1 MEIRYYNRSFKFGFG
16 QLSDEPLDYIK
27 DCNGSLLLQYLTAQE
42 PNAEIINGEITVK
55 VYSPFEFVLRV
66 ESNEEL
72 IDVPWTLINT
82 ASPLCCVETA
92 KMALRL
98 NEEFKRKTSR
108 LQAWRKALGLTQAQ
122 LAGKAGVNPRQIA
135 NFECGNRQ
143 LSTASFATVRAIA
156 SALKCKPED
165 LV

>member
-1 MEIRYYNRSFKFGFG
+1 MEIRYYNKNFKFGYG

-27 DCNGSLLLQYLTAQE
+27 DSNGSLLLQFLTTQD
-42 PNAEIINGEITVK
+42 PDAEIISGEITVK
-55 VYSPFEFVLRV
+55 VYSPFVFVLRV
-66 ESNEEL
+66 ESNDEC

-108 LQAWRKALGLTQAQ
+108 LQAWRKAFGLTQAQ
-122 LAGKAGVNPRQIA
+122 LADKAGVNPRQIA
-135 NFECGNRQ
+135 NFECGNRN
-143 LSTASFATVRAIA
+143 LSTASFATVQAIARAI
-156 SALKCKPED
+156 KCKPED
-165 LV
+165 IV